1 MEAKTNRHAG
11 EIDISQLNLR
21 ISPLSI
27 VIARTTSQKIIKDI
41 EEFNNMINQQDLIN
55 VQRTFHP
62 KTAKYTFFSI
72 ICRTFINKDHILRH
86 TETSTN
92 IKIIKIIQMW
102 FSNHN
107 GIKLEI
113 SNNNSWKLNN
123 TPLNNPWVKK
133 ISQGNIYIC
142 ISN

>member
-41 EEFNNMINQQDLIN
+41 EEFNNMIHQQDLIN

-72 ICRTFINKDHILRH
+72 IYRTFINKDHILRH